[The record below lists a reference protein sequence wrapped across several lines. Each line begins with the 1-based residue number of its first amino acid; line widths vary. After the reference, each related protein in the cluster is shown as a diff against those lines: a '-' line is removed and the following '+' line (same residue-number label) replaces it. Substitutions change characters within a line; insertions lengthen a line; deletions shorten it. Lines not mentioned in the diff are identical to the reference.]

1 MEHRERFT
9 YLLDSIT
16 YGLKLRVVNPFS
28 SWQHS
33 CIHFLPEANAE
44 LMWKCGAWC
53 RRFRL

>member
-33 CIHFLPEANAE
+33 CIHSLPEANGE
-44 LMWKCGAWC
+44 LMWKCGAW
-53 RRFRL
+53 